1 MVDALSGRRIATYTR
16 MADGTQEDYLI
27 QQELS
32 QPLHA
37 TLADRVLTEL
47 VGLQHSSPANLISRY
62 EHSLQTATR
71 ALRDDA
77 DEETVVAALL
87 HDIGDLMA
95 PSNHSAIAAEIL
107 RPYVTPSTCW
117 VVEHHG
123 IFQGYYFWHYL
134 GRDRNAREKFRDH
147 PDFERTVDFCHKWD
161 QESFDPSYD
170 TLPLS
175 VFEPMVR
182 RIFAREP
189 WGEHTKLRR
198 L

>member
-1 MVDALSGRRIATYTR
+1 MADVLSPRRIATYTR

-32 QPLHA
+32 ESLHVA
-37 TLADRVLTEL
+37 LADRVLTEL
-47 VGLQHSSPANLISRY
+47 VGLQESSPANLISRY

-71 ALRDDA
+71 ALRDGA

-95 PSNHSAIAAEIL
+95 PSNHSAIPAEIL
-107 RPYVTPSTCW
+107 RPYITPSTCW
-117 VVEHHG
+117 MVEHHG

-134 GRDRNAREKFRDH
+134 GGDRNAREKFRDH
-147 PDFERTVDFCHKWD
+147 PDFERTVDFCQKWD

-189 WGEHTKLRR
+189 WGEHTKQ
-198 L
+198 